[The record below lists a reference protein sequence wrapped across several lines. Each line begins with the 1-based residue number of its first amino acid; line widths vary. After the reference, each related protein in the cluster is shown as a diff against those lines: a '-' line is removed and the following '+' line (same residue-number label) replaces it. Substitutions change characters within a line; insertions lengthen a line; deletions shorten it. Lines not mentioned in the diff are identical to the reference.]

1 MIPFE
6 LTILGTGSALPTSK
20 RYHTAQVLNVR
31 ERFFLI
37 DCGEGA
43 QIQMRKYSVKF
54 SRINHIFIS
63 HLHGDHYFGL
73 IGLLT
78 TYTLLGRTNDL
89 HIYAHSELPK
99 ILKSQL
105 EYMGDDIQYQIIWH
119 PLNFKKEQTIFEDEA
134 VKITSF
140 PLKHRMA
147 CCGFLFTENELEQNI
162 RKEKIDEYDIPVKM
176 IYRIKKGENYTL
188 PDGKIILNKELTLP
202 AFQPR
207 KYAFCTDTA
216 YLPDLH
222 KITAGVDL
230 LYHEATFDKSLE
242 NKAEGTYHST
252 ARQAALVARDS
263 NAQRLIIG
271 HFSSRYKE
279 VDFLVDEAR
288 EYFNNT
294 EAAYEGMII
303 QIPQKRVTIE

>member
-43 QIQMRKYSVKF
+43 QIQMRKYGVKF

-89 HIYAHSELPK
+89 HIYAHSELPN
-99 ILKSQL
+99 ILESQL
-105 EYMGDDIQYQIIWH
+105 KYMGDDIQYNIIWH
-119 PLNFKKEQTIFEDEA
+119 PLNFKKTQTVIEDDV
-134 VKITSF
+134 VKVTSF

-147 CCGFLFTENELEQNI
+147 CCGFKFEEQPLELNI
-162 RKEKIDEYDIPVKM
+162 RKEKIEEYNIPVKS
-176 IYRIKKGENYTL
+176 IYRIKKGEDL
-188 PDGKIILNKELTLP
+188 IQPDGTIIPNNKLTLP
-202 AFQPR
+202 QFIQR

-216 YLPDLH
+216 YIPDLY
-222 KITAGVDL
+222 KQIQNVDL
-230 LYHEATFDKSLE
+230 LYHEATFDKSME
-242 NKAEGTYHST
+242 NKAESTNHST
-252 ARQAALVARDS
+252 ARQAGIVARDS
-263 NAQRLIIG
+263 RAKKLLIG
-271 HFSSRYKE
+271 HFSSRYNNI
-279 VDFLVDEAR
+279 DFLVNEAR
-288 EYFNNT
+288 EEFTNT
-294 EAAYEGMII
+294 EAANEGMTIK
-303 QIPQKRVTIE
+303 IPQERVQPE